1 MAYHTE
7 NDAILDVND
16 SPTDPAL
23 IDETDNENDND
34 NANIEHDIDATL
46 CQRCA
51 AVGHDQYSCYSA
63 YSYKLQQYLG
73 VNAFL
78 TDPELI
84 QRNRATNQNAMQYQQ
99 HQQDTPELLYIEHI
113 RCYNCGKTG
122 HIARY
127 CDSYDDNSC
136 AATSNTNDNDDAY
149 DNQAYYDDDDNYDD
163 NYDDGYADD
172 GYDDEAYDDEDDDV
186 GR

>member
-1 MAYHTE
+1 MLLSA
-7 NDAILDVND
+7 
-16 SPTDPAL
+16 
-23 IDETDNENDND
+23 
-34 NANIEHDIDATL
+34 NAVQQLGMTSI
-46 CQRCA
+46 
-51 AVGHDQYSCYSA
+51 AVTQHIC
-63 YSYKLQQYLG
+63 KLQQCLG

-78 TDPELI
+78 IDPELI
-84 QRNRATNQNAMQYQQ
+84 QRNLATNQNAMQYQQ
-99 HQQDTPELLYIEHI
+99 HQQDTPELLFIEHI

-127 CDSYDDNSC
+127 CDSYDNSC

-149 DNQAYYDDDDNYDD
+149 DNQAHYDDDDNYDD